1 LEKELQDFLTAH
13 EQRVGLVSEVTPLIS
28 NLDVWANIALIPQ
41 YHRNMPWREA
51 EAYVADI
58 LGRLD
63 MLSIAYKRNSSITN
77 EERFCAMVLR
87 AAMVK
92 DSILVLD
99 RPFKILS
106 NLKDSG
112 FMMDTL
118 QKVDDLVAETHIFDY
133 TWEKDRYGVTDD
145 KEN

>member
-1 LEKELQDFLTAH
+1 MTAH
-13 EQRVGLVSEVTPLIS
+13 KPRAGLVSEGTPLIS

-51 EAYVADI
+51 EAYVVD
-58 LGRLD
+58 LLDRLD
-63 MLSIAYKRNSSITN
+63 MLSIAYRRNSALTN

-87 AAMVK
+87 AAVVE

-106 NLKDSG
+106 NLKDAG

-133 TWEKDRYGVTDD
+133 SWEKDRYGVSDD

>member
-1 LEKELQDFLTAH
+1 MTAH
-13 EQRVGLVSEVTPLIS
+13 KTRVGLVSEGTPLIS
-28 NLDVWANIALIPQ
+28 NLNVWANIALIPQ

-51 EAYVADI
+51 EAYVGD
-58 LGRLD
+58 LLDRLD
-63 MLSIAYKRNSSITN
+63 MLPIAYKRNSALTN

-87 AAMVK
+87 AAMVE

-106 NLKDSG
+106 NLRDSG

-118 QKVDDLVAETHIFDY
+118 QKVDALVAETHIFDY
-133 TWEKDRYGVTDD
+133 TWEKDRYGVSDD

>member
-1 LEKELQDFLTAH
+1 MTAH
-13 EQRVGLVSEVTPLIS
+13 KKGVGLVSEGTPLIS

-41 YHRNMPWREA
+41 YHRNMPWRQA
-51 EAYVADI
+51 EAYVAGLLD
-58 LGRLD
+58 RLD
-63 MLSIAYKRNSSITN
+63 MHSIAYKRNSALTN

-87 AAMVK
+87 AAMVE

-106 NLKDSG
+106 NLRDSG

-133 TWEKDRYGVTDD
+133 TWEKDRYGVSDD